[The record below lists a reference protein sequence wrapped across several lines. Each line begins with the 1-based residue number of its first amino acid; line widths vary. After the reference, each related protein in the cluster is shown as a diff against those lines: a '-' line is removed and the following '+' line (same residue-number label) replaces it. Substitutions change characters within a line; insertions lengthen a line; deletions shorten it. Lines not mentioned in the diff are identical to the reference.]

1 MVNDMVK
8 RMLERADKDLR
19 RKRDRD
25 EPGLIVLDGLVA
37 RYAPS
42 SVEGSCIQIA
52 RLIALRPLGQSE
64 QLFILQPQRF
74 IDGRRHASLSN

>member
-8 RMLERADKDLR
+8 RMLERAGKDLR

-52 RLIALRPLGQSE
+52 RLIALGQSE